1 MSRILN
7 HNKKE
12 LAIYNS
18 RSRTDPLKETIRN
31 CVTEEEINP
40 STKQRKILVCDSTT
54 LYTFEH
60 MTSNVKLA
68 LNFFLTKKEHLPI

>member
-7 HNKKE
+7 HNNKE

-18 RSRTDPLKETIRN
+18 RSRTGPLKETIRN

-40 STKQRKILVCDSTT
+40 STNQRK
-54 LYTFEH
+54 
-60 MTSNVKLA
+60 A
-68 LNFFLTKKEHLPI
+68 